1 MEVLTEISEAL
12 SGSDKPIIK
21 QIYSNNGQ
29 KMLAIGLKKGITFPE
44 HLAPSKAKILVVQ
57 GQIDF
62 IIASDRRR
70 LESFDSYDIPLEV
83 KHSVEGVVDAIF
95 LLLLGKPQEKN

>member
-44 HLAPSKAKILVVQ
+44 HIAPSKAKLMVVQ

-62 IIASDRRR
+62 VIDTDRKR
-70 LESFDSYDIPLEV
+70 LECFDSYDIPQEI

-95 LLLLGKPQEKN
+95 LLLLGKPQENN